1 MKADQLSLTSAL
13 GRWSADSAD
22 KRRLAA
28 VIHAIAEAGI
38 RLSGAVAVAPL
49 EASLTKASQA
59 TAADGE
65 NTRNASGDEQ
75 KPLDL
80 YAEKMVVDALAG
92 LDIAA
97 ICSEESQDP
106 ILMTPGGSFV
116 VAIDPVDGSS
126 NIDVNAPIGTIFS
139 VLPSLG
145 ADSDPTQSLLQPGR
159 NQLAAGMIIYGAA
172 TIMVL
177 TLGAGTDV
185 FVLDPRTRYFRMVQ
199 SNIQLPADSQEYAI
213 NAANARHWGPGISEY
228 IADLVNG
235 EHGPRERSFNMR
247 WLASLVAEAY
257 RILNR
262 GGIFLYPAD
271 ARAGYDQ
278 GRIRM
283 VYEANPISFLIEQA
297 GGQATDGVDPILD
310 LVPRHLHQQVPLVFG
325 SQAKVERVRR
335 YLLDPQ
341 LHSGESPLFSSRG
354 LFRARQGE

>member
-1 MKADQLSLTSAL
+1 MRADQLSLTSAL
-13 GRWSADSAD
+13 DRWSDNAAD
-22 KRRLAA
+22 KRALVA
-28 VIHAIAEAGI
+28 VVHAIAEAGI

-49 EASLTKASQA
+49 EAALANLSPTSR
-59 TAADGE
+59 DGE
-65 NTRNASGDEQ
+65 ASINASGDEQ

-97 ICSEESQDP
+97 ICSEESAEP

-139 VLPSLG
+139 VLPSL
-145 ADSDPTQSLLQPGR
+145 DSADPTAALLQPGR
-159 NQLAAGMIIYGAA
+159 HQLAAGMIIYGAA

-177 TLGAGTDV
+177 TLGSGTDV
-185 FVLDPRTRYFRMVQ
+185 FVLDPRTRYFRLVRHH
-199 SNIQLPADSQEYAI
+199 IELPADSREYAI

-228 IADLVNG
+228 ITDLVSG

-257 RILNR
+257 RILTR

-271 ARAGYDQ
+271 SRPGYAD
-278 GRIRM
+278 GRIRLL
-283 VYEANPISFLIEQA
+283 YEANPISFLIEQA
-297 GGQATDGVDPILD
+297 GGMATDGVDPILD
-310 LVPRHLHQQVPLVFG
+310 LIPQQLHQQVPFVFG
-325 SQAKVERVRR
+325 SQAKVERVKR
-335 YLLDPQ
+335 YLVDPE
-341 LHSGESPLFSSRG
+341 LHQAESPLFSSRG
-354 LFRARQGE
+354 LFRTRRGE